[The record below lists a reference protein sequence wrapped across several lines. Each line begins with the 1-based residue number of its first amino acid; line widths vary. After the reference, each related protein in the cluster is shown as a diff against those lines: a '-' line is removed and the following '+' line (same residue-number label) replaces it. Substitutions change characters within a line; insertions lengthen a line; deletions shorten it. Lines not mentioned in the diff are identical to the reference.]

1 MRGVIV
7 AWCLRPCYSVSRK
20 NCYLVSAGDLHNRY
34 SHLEDTSKRMTPGL
48 LIGCHVDTSTGLLSF
63 TVNGRE
69 AANKFQVSSSSS
81 SLLSSSSSSSS
92 SPSSSSSSLSVTVRH
107 RPSSSVTVRHRPSS
121 SVTVRHRPSPS
132 VTVRHRPLSS
142 VTVRHHPSP
151 SVTVRHRP
159 SPSVT
164 VRHSPS
170 SSVTVRHRPSPSV
183 VLRRP
188 PSPSVTVRH
197 RPSPSVILPH
207 PPSSSVTVRHRP
219 SPSVTVRHPP
229 SSSVA
234 VRRRPSP
241 SRHPPSP
248 SVILFQETI
257 LDRCYYQFDVS
268 ATFSQVEPGAMLF
281 PAVFFEP
288 TNKEILQL
296 ELGRTKVS
304 DPISPLEHYLPTWQH
319 LFGFIPFKKK
329 KLFFTHFPEQPGFT
343 TQCRV
348 YYVKGGASGH
358 IISWFTYHAWWTF
371 FSVSASQLM

>member
-81 SLLSSSSSSSS
+81 SSLSSSSS
-92 SPSSSSSSLSVTVRH
+92 SPSSSSSSLSFTVRH
-107 RPSSSVTVRHRPSS
+107 P
-121 SVTVRHRPSPS
+121 PSPS
-132 VTVRHRPLSS
+132 VAVRH
-142 VTVRHHPSP
+142 
-151 SVTVRHRP
+151 
-159 SPSVT
+159 
-164 VRHSPS
+164 
-170 SSVTVRHRPSPSV
+170 
-183 VLRRP
+183 P

-197 RPSPSVILPH
+197 RPSPSVAVRRRPS
-207 PPSSSVTVRHRP
+207 PPVAVRHRP
-219 SPSVTVRHPP
+219 SPSVILCHRP
-229 SSSVA
+229 SPSVA

-241 SRHPPSP
+241 SVAVRHPPP
-248 SVILFQETI
+248 SSVTVRHPISRNDTWQVLLPI
-257 LDRCYYQFDVS
+257 DVS

-296 ELGRTKVS
+296 ELGRSKVS
-304 DPISPLEHYLPTWQH
+304 DPIFPLEHYLPTWQH

-329 KLFFTHFPEQPGFT
+329 IIFHTFSRTTRFHNAMSLLLRQRWCIWPHYKL
-343 TQCRV
+343 V
-348 YYVKGGASGH
+348 
-358 IISWFTYHAWWTF
+358 
-371 FSVSASQLM
+371 